1 MISSTMSNEYDNFF
15 IFYFF
20 ILIVN
25 SKVIHDNKFII
36 FANNLDDYITSNYN
50 SVIFLLVNYS

>member
-1 MISSTMSNEYDNFF
+1 MVSSTMSNEYDNFF

>member
-1 MISSTMSNEYDNFF
+1 MVSSTMSNEYDNFF

-36 FANNLDDYITSNYN
+36 FANNLDDYIT
-50 SVIFLLVNYS
+50 